1 MDVDFDYD
9 SIGDGLHGK
18 IYRPVAKVTFKSP
31 ITDSF
36 VSSWMV
42 VDSGADQSIL
52 PKSIALRLNISLK
65 KDCVK
70 EVTIGVGGRK
80 NIYFMKNKIQATIG
94 HFKRMVPIAFADG
107 SDIPPLLGR
116 LGFMEIF
123 DVLFSKKHKV
133 IFKE

>member
-9 SIGDGLHGK
+9 YVGRGIHGK
-18 IYRPVAKVTFKSP
+18 IYRPVAKVTFKS
-31 ITDSF
+31 TKSKSF

-52 PKSIALRLNISLK
+52 PKSLAVRLNVSLE

-70 EVTIGVGGRK
+70 DVTIGVGGAK
-80 NIYFMKNKIQATIG
+80 YIYFMKTKIQATIG
-94 HFKRMVPIAFADG
+94 HFQRMVPIAFVESD
-107 SDIPPLLGR
+107 DIPPLLGR

>member
-1 MDVDFDYD
+1 
-9 SIGDGLHGK
+9 
-18 IYRPVAKVTFKSP
+18 
-31 ITDSF
+31 
-36 VSSWMV
+36 MV

-52 PKSIALRLNISLK
+52 PKSIALGLNISLE

-70 EVTIGVGGRK
+70 DVTVGVGGTK

-94 HFKRMVPIAFADG
+94 SFERMVPIAFVEGD
-107 SDIPPLLGR
+107 DIPPLLGR

-123 DVLFSKKHKV
+123 DVLFSKKHRV

>member
-9 SIGDGLHGK
+9 YIGDGLHGK

-31 ITDSF
+31 ATNSF

-42 VDSGADQSIL
+42 VDSGADQSVL
-52 PKSIALRLNISLK
+52 PKSIALRLNISLE

-70 EVTIGVGGRK
+70 DITIGVGGTK
-80 NIYFMKNKIQATIG
+80 NIYFMKTKIQATIG
-94 HFKRMVPIAFADG
+94 HFQKMVPIAFIE
-107 SDIPPLLGR
+107 SNDIPPLLGR

-133 IFKE
+133 IFRE